1 RRRHTISKRDW
12 SSDVCSSD
20 LCQRGNEANADLAIA
35 GTSSGLGSAL
45 TNLALAA
52 GHQVVATTRQ
62 STLPIEDPRL
72 VEIQLDPADMQ
83 DCRAGRCGTLLGP
96 WRMGCRCFPAAI
108 ETPLL
113 SLC

>member
-1 RRRHTISKRDW
+1 MGVMTTTQTWPITGTGSG
-12 SSDVCSSD
+12 
-20 LCQRGNEANADLAIA
+20 RGP
-35 GTSSGLGSAL
+35 AL

-83 DCRAGRCGTLLGP
+83 DCRAGRCGTLFGP
-96 WRMGCRCFPAAI
+96 LEDGVPVFSCSGRNS
-108 ETPLL
+108 TPLVVL
-113 SLC
+113 TTECPSGLPARRGLLDGHAE